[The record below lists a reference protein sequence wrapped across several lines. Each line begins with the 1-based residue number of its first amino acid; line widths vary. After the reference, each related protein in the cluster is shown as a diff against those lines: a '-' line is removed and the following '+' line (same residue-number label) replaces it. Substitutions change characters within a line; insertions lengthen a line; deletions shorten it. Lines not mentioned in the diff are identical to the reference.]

1 MPVAPS
7 FTDLVTQG
15 QAEAD
20 ARRPDLTFIAGDI
33 TLAQLH
39 GAAAM
44 ADAVIRY
51 AAQSFKATFIDG
63 ATGDELDAL
72 VDDHLNIQRVLA
84 TPAQATV
91 DFVRPFDAGAEPAG
105 TILAGT
111 TVATVF
117 DANGD
122 EVQFTLDANIVWALG
137 ELGPK
142 SGSVT
147 ATVDG
152 RDSNVVANT
161 ITRVIDV
168 PAFDPTFTVDNPAAA
183 GGGNDAETDEE
194 LRTRARQFFATLR
207 RGTLAALEFGALLV
221 PAVRVAKAVED
232 LATGI
237 TTVRVTDSDGNS
249 TIQMISDVATE
260 LENWRCAG
268 STVNVVGGSQLLV
281 DMTISLTVRAGFDVA
296 AQAALLASAVE
307 TRILK
312 LKVGETMF
320 LDSIIGALIAVFP
333 DDILDVTFD
342 AITTT
347 PGGAQPIADL
357 AAGTS
362 EVIRAGTITVLGA

>member
-7 FTDLVTQG
+7 FSDLVTQG

-33 TLAQLH
+33 TLAQIH
-39 GAAAM
+39 GSAAM
-44 ADAVIRY
+44 ADAVIRF
-51 AAQSFKATFIDG
+51 AAQSFKATFLDG
-63 ATGDELDAL
+63 AVGDELTAL

-84 TPAQATV
+84 TPSQVTISV
-91 DFVRPFDAGAEPAG
+91 SRPAGLLPAG

-111 TVATVF
+111 TVATGF

-122 EVQFTLDANIVWALG
+122 EIQFTLDANMVFGLG
-137 ELGPK
+137 ATGPL
-142 SGSVT
+142 SGNAT
-147 ATVDG
+147 ATISG
-152 RDSNVVANT
+152 RDSNVKANT

-168 PAFDPTFTVDNPAAA
+168 PAFDATFTVANAATG
-183 GGGNDAETDEE
+183 GGGNDEETDEE

-207 RGTLAALEFGALLV
+207 RGTLAALEFGARLI
-221 PAVRVAKAVED
+221 PSVRVAKALED
-232 LATGI
+232 LANALV
-237 TTVRVTDSDGNS
+237 TVRVTDSDGNS
-249 TIQMISDVATE
+249 TAQMITDVQAE

-268 STVNVVGGSQLLV
+268 SIVSVLGGSQLLV

-296 AQAALLASAVE
+296 AQAALLATAVE
-307 TRILK
+307 NRVLK
-312 LKVGETMF
+312 LLVGETLF
-320 LDSIIGALIAVFP
+320 LDSLIGSLIAVYP
-333 DDILDVTFD
+333 DDILDVTFN

-357 AAGTS
+357 VAGTS